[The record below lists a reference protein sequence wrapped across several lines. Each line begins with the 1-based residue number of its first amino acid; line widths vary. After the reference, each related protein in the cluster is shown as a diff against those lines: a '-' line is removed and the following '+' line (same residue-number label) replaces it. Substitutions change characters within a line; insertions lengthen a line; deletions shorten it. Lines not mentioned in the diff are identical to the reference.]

1 MNVDFTK
8 AFDKQFQKLGS
19 KRQARA
25 REAVSLFLNDVAAP
39 SLRVHSLKGEWAG
52 HGSLSAGGDLRLHFR
67 MIDEDT
73 VLFVA
78 VGTHSQL
85 YK

>member
-8 AFDKQFQKLGS
+8 AFNKQFEKLPSG
-19 KRQARA
+19 RQERA
-25 REAVSLFLNDVAAP
+25 KAAVGLFLQDMAHP
-39 SLRVHSLKGEWAG
+39 ILRNHALKGEWLG
-52 HGSLSAGGDLRLHFR
+52 FHSISAGGDLRLHFR
-67 MIDEDT
+67 MIDENH

-78 VGTHSQL
+78 VGSHSQL

>member
-1 MNVDFTK
+1 MRADFTK
-8 AFDKQFQKLGS
+8 SFDKQFSKLPS
-19 KRQARA
+19 KRQEQAKA
-25 REAVSLFLNDVAAP
+25 AVALFLQDLAHPV
-39 SLRVHSLKGEWAG
+39 LRNHALKGEWKG
-52 HGSLSAGGDLRLHFR
+52 YYRISAGGDLRLHFK

-78 VGTHSQL
+78 VGSHSQL